1 MKHSIAVNSLWRSVA
16 QIGHVVICSVA
27 LLSSLSCGSGG
38 SGSSPS
44 TTASAGS
51 NVVTG
56 TMPTTSVAF
65 REPVSGARSFLAQL
79 WNSITTEPLAYAVS
93 NKGRVE
99 VVGTT
104 IEALPIGGGRFELIG
119 VPDGPVTI
127 QFTTPDGVT
136 GTVTLNLPE
145 GGGALVD
152 LGTVIVKHDGRV
164 EFRPSSTNTRFQS
177 VVKARGKVSGLPSPV
192 SAVPTDGTCSTFVV
206 AGLTFC
212 FDKDTWFDP
221 PLSTRNPFV
230 NSESSTLIV
239 DVIGEPTA
247 DATSQVFHARRIQRN
262 HGASAAVNEKIKVL
276 ASITDVGDETI
287 ILFGGTPDAPD
298 SHAITFNTAAA
309 KFEPRTLKQNVAKG
323 LFVEV
328 IAGPVSTDDAGGQS
342 SVASKVKLVRVQE
355 ERCSDGELLEVEGTI
370 SSLQSSSKTFGLNS
384 DKLFVHTVDNV
395 TRFDDPLTSF
405 DSLKV
410 DQVVAVTAR
419 PPQTTGG
426 PLQAV
431 EVALK
436 DALDNVPNAAVNV
449 RGAISSLDSSQST
462 FIVAGITFCYNCN
475 GVTTQF
481 KGLTAA
487 TLANGQFVEVH
498 GTTLSDGVST
508 ALEVKKEGDPRPSS
522 CSDHEGHDDND
533 REHND
538 ENHNNGEHKD
548 GRH

>member
-1 MKHSIAVNSLWRSVA
+1 MTHSITVNSRWRSVA
-16 QIGHVVICSVA
+16 QIGRMVVCGVA
-27 LLSSLSCGSGG
+27 LLSLLSCGSGG
-38 SGSSPS
+38 SGNGNSPS
-44 TTASAGS
+44 MASAGS

-56 TMPTTSVAF
+56 TMPMTSVAS
-65 REPVSGARSFLAQL
+65 REPAPDTRSFFAQL
-79 WNSITTEPLAYAVS
+79 WNVLTTEPLAYAMS
-93 NKGRVE
+93 HKGRVE

-104 IEALPIGGGRFELIG
+104 IKALPIGGGRFELIG

-127 QFTTPDGVT
+127 RFTTPDGVT
-136 GTVTLNLPE
+136 GTLTLNVPQ

-164 EFRPSSTNTRFQS
+164 EFRPSSTNARFPS
-177 VVKARGKVSGLPSPV
+177 VVKARGKVSGVASPV

-221 PLSTRNPFV
+221 PLSTGNPFV
-230 NSESSTLIV
+230 NTESSNLIV

-247 DATSQVFHARRIQRN
+247 DATAHVFHARRIQRN
-262 HGASAAVNEKIKVL
+262 HGAPAAVNEKIKVL
-276 ASITDVGDETI
+276 APITTVGEDTI
-287 ILFGGTPDAPD
+287 ILFGGTPDAPNA
-298 SHAITFNTAAA
+298 HAITFNTAAA
-309 KFEPRTLKQNVAKG
+309 KFEPRALKQNVAKG

-328 IAGPVSTDDAGGQS
+328 IAGPVTTDDAGMQS
-342 SVASKVKLVRVQE
+342 SVASRVKLVRLNE
-355 ERCSDGELLEVEGTI
+355 ERCSNGELLEVEGTI
-370 SSLQSSSKTFGLNS
+370 SSLLSQSKTFGLNS
-384 DKLFVHTVDNV
+384 DKLFVHVLDNV
-395 TRFDDPLTSF
+395 TRFEDPLTSF

-410 DQVVAVTAR
+410 DQMVAVTAL

-436 DALDNVPNAAVNV
+436 DALDTLPNAAVNV
-449 RGAISSLDSSQST
+449 QGAMSSLDPSKST

-481 KGLTAA
+481 EGLTAT

-498 GTTLSDGVST
+498 GMALSNGVST
-508 ALEVKKEGDPRPSS
+508 ALEVEQEDDPRPSS
-522 CSDHEGHDDND
+522 CSDDEGRDDDHSDHHES
-533 REHND
+533 
-538 ENHNNGEHKD
+538 
-548 GRH
+548 